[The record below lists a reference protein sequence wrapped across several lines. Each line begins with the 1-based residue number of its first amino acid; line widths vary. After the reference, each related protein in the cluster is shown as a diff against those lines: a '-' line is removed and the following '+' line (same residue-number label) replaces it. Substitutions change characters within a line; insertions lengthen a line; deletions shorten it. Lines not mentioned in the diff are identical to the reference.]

1 MGDSTVFPFREGEAI
16 PSRPMTT
23 PVLLPRSNRPR
34 SLTDAHMLICLRM
47 HGRGETY
54 KEAADAVSDHLQ
66 RETAA
71 LNNHL
76 AGQPDAM
83 ASLLAVMAA
92 ARGPK
97 HSAVS
102 TAATT
107 TWTTTELQAMTG
119 NCQH

>member
-1 MGDSTVFPFREGEAI
+1 
-16 PSRPMTT
+16 MTT
-23 PVLLPRSNRPR
+23 PVLLPRSNHRQT
-34 SLTDAHMLICLRM
+34 LTDAHMLICLRM

-54 KEAADAVSDHLQ
+54 TEAADAVSDHLQ

-92 ARGPK
+92 AQGPK
-97 HSAVS
+97 HSAGS
-102 TAATT
+102 TGATT
-107 TWTTTELQAMTG
+107 TWTATGLQAMTG
-119 NCQH
+119 NL

>member
-1 MGDSTVFPFREGEAI
+1 MGDSFVFPPGDGEAI
-16 PSRPMTT
+16 PTRTMTT
-23 PVLLPRSNRPR
+23 PVRLPHTNHPHT
-34 SLTDAHMLICLRM
+34 LAGAHMLICLRM

-97 HSAVS
+97 HSADT

-119 NCQH
+119 NR

>member
-1 MGDSTVFPFREGEAI
+1 MGDSFVFPFRDGETI

-23 PVLLPRSNRPR
+23 PVRLPRTNHPQT
-34 SLTDAHMLICLRM
+34 LAGAHMLICLRM
-47 HGRGETY
+47 QGRGETY

-92 ARGPK
+92 A
-97 HSAVS
+97 
-102 TAATT
+102 
-107 TWTTTELQAMTG
+107 
-119 NCQH
+119 